1 MLHEFLVIQS
11 KNEHNYQ
18 LAMLLDHSLVSI
30 RLLTLQ
36 ELQLHIQEIFYI
48 ERQTYKLG
56 PLLVNNNF
64 HQKG

>member
-18 LAMLLDHSLVSI
+18 LAMLFDHSLVSI
-30 RLLTLQ
+30 RLLTWQ